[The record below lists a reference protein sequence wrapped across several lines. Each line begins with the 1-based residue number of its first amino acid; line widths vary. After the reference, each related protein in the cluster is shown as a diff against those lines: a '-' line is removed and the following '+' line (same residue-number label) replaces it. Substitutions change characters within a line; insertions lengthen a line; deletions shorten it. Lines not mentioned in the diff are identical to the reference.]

1 MIRKTQMFAALLS
14 GVLFSAVTL
23 AQTPVVDIDQSKH
36 PNLYEAQRHLVEAN
50 QAIIKAEH
58 ENRDDMQS
66 HAEKARQHLVQANQ
80 ELKAAAAAANAAVNH
95 KK

>member
-1 MIRKTQMFAALLS
+1 MIRKTPIFSALLS
-14 GVLFSAVTL
+14 GVLFSVVTL

-36 PNLYEAQRHLVEAN
+36 PNLYEAQRNVVAAN
-50 QAIIKAEH
+50 QAIIKAEQ
-58 ENRDDMQS
+58 ENKDDMQG

>member
-1 MIRKTQMFAALLS
+1 MIRRTQIFAAVLS

-23 AQTPVVDIDQSKH
+23 AQNPVVDIDQSKH
-36 PNLYEAQRHLVEAN
+36 PNLFEAQRHVVEAT
-50 QAIIKAEH
+50 QAIVKAQQ
-58 ENRDDMQS
+58 ENREDMQG